1 MSRLPAELHT
11 ERLVLRLPEAVDAKP
26 LNQAIVASHPELKLW
41 MDWAV
46 EPQKLSETQKF
57 CRESRSA
64 WEEETAFNCLMVDRI
79 SAEIVGGCG
88 YARLLWTVPRFEIG
102 YWCRTD
108 RVGNGYVSEA
118 TYELARHAFEALSAQ
133 RVELRMDDRNVRSWR
148 VAERLGF
155 SHEATLRNDTR
166 CPDGSLRDTRIYG
179 ATTLTSLA
187 RPSGQ

>member
-1 MSRLPAELHT
+1 MSRLPPELHT
-11 ERLVLRLPEAVDAKP
+11 ERLVLRLPDAVDAQP
-26 LNQAIVASHPELKLW
+26 LNQAILASHPELKLW

-57 CRESRSA
+57 CRESRGA
-64 WEEETAFNCLMVDRI
+64 WEEETAFNCLMIDRI
-79 SAEIVGGCG
+79 SGEIVGGSG
-88 YARLLWTVPRFEIG
+88 YARLLWTVPSFEIG

-118 TYELARHAFEALSAQ
+118 AYALALHAFDALGAQ
-133 RVELRMDDRNVRSWR
+133 RVELRMDNHNVRSWR

-155 SHEATLRNDTR
+155 SHEATLRNDSR

-179 ATTLTSLA
+179 ATTLSSLVP
-187 RPSGQ
+187 PSGQ